1 MGEKWREEKLMKLE
15 EKGKTKGRGLEE
27 KKQQQCEREEGERDS
42 SIV

>member
-27 KKQQQCEREEGERDS
+27 KNS
-42 SIV
+42 SSVNEKKVSGIVA